1 MNKSDVDKLS
11 EYLIKGSI
19 LLFET
24 LEQMHD
30 AEPIICM
37 TAKTKRGDYTVKIE
51 RDNKEGERK

>member
-11 EYLIKGSI
+11 EYLIKGCI
-19 LLFET
+19 LLFDT

-30 AEPIICM
+30 AEPIICL
-37 TAKTKRGDYTVKIE
+37 TAKTNRGDYTVKIE

>member
-1 MNKSDVDKLS
+1 MNKSDNDKLS
-11 EYLIKGSI
+11 EHLIKGCI
-19 LLFET
+19 LLFDS

-37 TAKTKRGDYTVKIE
+37 TAKTKRGEYIVKIE